1 MKLLVDTHVFLW
13 LVQQEPIPRRV
24 LAQLEDL
31 SNELFVSVVTPW
43 EMQLKI
49 GVGKL
54 SLGRSVQSVVET
66 QITRSAMAL
75 LPITLDHIDALS
87 RLPDHHRDP
96 FDRLLVAQAIHE
108 GLTLISSDQAM
119 AKYAVPVLWE

>member
-49 GVGKL
+49 GIGKL
-54 SLGRSVQSVVET
+54 TLGRSVQSVVET
-66 QITRSAMAL
+66 QIRCSAMAL
-75 LPITLDHIDALS
+75 LPITLNHIDALS

-108 GLTLISSDQAM
+108 GMTLVSSDRTI
-119 AKYAVPVLWE
+119 AKYAAPTLWE